1 MSIERVKDFLRI
13 MEARDLDHARSF
25 LAPGFKMT
33 FPGGVTM
40 TTLEELIEWSKA
52 RYSSISK
59 TFEGFDEFQEGD
71 DTVVYT
77 TGMLN
82 GEALDGSSISEVRYI
97 DRFLFRDG
105 LMIDQQVWN
114 DLAEVLKPTHAE

>member
-25 LAPGFKMT
+25 LGPGFKMT

-40 TTLEELIEWSKA
+40 TTLEELVEWSKA
-52 RYSSISK
+52 RYSRISK

-71 DTVVYT
+71 DTVVYS